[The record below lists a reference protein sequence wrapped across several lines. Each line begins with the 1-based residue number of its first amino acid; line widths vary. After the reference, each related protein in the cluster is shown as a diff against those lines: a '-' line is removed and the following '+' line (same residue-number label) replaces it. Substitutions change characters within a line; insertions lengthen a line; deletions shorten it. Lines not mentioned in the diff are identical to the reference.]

1 MGWLAQANETLFGIR
16 NDLIVAGVLA
26 GFFILAAVSAFAAQR
41 WAQRCF
47 QELRRLNENIEAMR
61 RDNSSITPR
70 ERPASYLEDETR

>member
-1 MGWLAQANETLFGIR
+1 MIWLAQATETLFGVR

-47 QELRRLNENIEAMR
+47 QELKRLNENIEALR
-61 RDNSSITPR
+61 RENTGLAPT
-70 ERPASYLEDETR
+70 ERPASYLEDEQQ